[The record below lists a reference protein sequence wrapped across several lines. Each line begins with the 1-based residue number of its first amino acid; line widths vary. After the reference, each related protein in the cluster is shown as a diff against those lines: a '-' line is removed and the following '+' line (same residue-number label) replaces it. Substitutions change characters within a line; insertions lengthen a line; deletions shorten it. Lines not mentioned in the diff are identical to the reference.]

1 MKYILTQTDST
12 ILGPFTTVEQVSNG
26 YMCDGDSYQ
35 TTATGPVTLSEVA
48 DDYVNPQVQ
57 ALQNE
62 AYNAKQSTLRAEAYP
77 TESDPVFFQYQ
88 RGVKTQQE
96 WLDAVAAV
104 QAQYPYKQQV

>member
-35 TTATGPVTLSEVA
+35 TTATGPVVLSEVS

-57 ALQNE
+57 SLENA
-62 AYNAKQSTLRAEAYP
+62 AYNANQSTLRAAAYP
-77 TESDPVFFQYQ
+77 TESDPVFFQWQ
-88 RGVKTQQE
+88 AGAKTKE
-96 WLDAVAAV
+96 DWLDARAKV
-104 QAQYPYKQQV
+104 QELFPYKEQA

>member
-26 YMCDGDSYQ
+26 YICDGDSYQ

-77 TESDPVFFQYQ
+77 TESDPIFFQYQ
-88 RGVKTQQE
+88 RGVKTQQD
-96 WLDAVAAV
+96 WLDAVNAIKAR
-104 QAQYPYKQQV
+104 YPDKG

>member
-26 YMCDGDSYQ
+26 YICDGDSYQ

-77 TESDPVFFQYQ
+77 TESDPVFFQWQ
-88 RGVKTQQE
+88 AGQKTEQD
-96 WLDAVAAV
+96 WINARNAV
-104 QAQYPYKQQV
+104 QAKYPYIS